1 MADRN
6 ERRSNWKNGH
16 TMITITIW
24 QFKKAFCALCHGS
37 IKKKVTLPFCTIGLH
52 MTPFP
57 NLNGGNHQS
66 VNFLFTQR
74 IFGFISENV
83 KKNVRR
89 HL

>member
-1 MADRN
+1 MKDGLIGKTVTLWSLSPFGSSKRL
-6 ERRSNWKNGH
+6 S
-16 TMITITIW
+16 
-24 QFKKAFCALCHGS
+24 ALCAMEVL
-37 IKKKVTLPFCTIGLH
+37 KKKLHSHFVLLDFTIH